1 MIINKQP
8 VRLAFQAST
17 LGYTKGVFY
26 HSSYSD
32 QDVNGK
38 AIWIDS
44 VLQPVDTD
52 LNYLYFMTVGMS
64 PDTNYT
70 FEAAFYDAMVDNDML
85 EARTMVSISDPLAVS
100 TAQEPAITGYS
111 IVADPVDVGVSPPIV
126 SLTLTGD
133 ADSIEVQYAPTGTTE
148 WTSVYIGPIFDTVNI
163 SNIPVGTVDI
173 RLQGRISLSDVDAT
187 LDKSAWVTET
197 GVVVDWVYAPPA
209 APTNLDFTV
218 ALLAEPTERY
228 DVLVEWDWAQGSGS
242 NIREFVLY
250 HIPQSLY
257 DSNPVEN
264 KWQGATLVNTGV
276 SQNAVIINHPYNLE
290 MRYRV
295 AAVAWGPVDSN
306 QQFSAETTLTIT
318 DTTPIDNDFTEQT
331 GIEMT
336 YAHIKGLLNDEG
348 TWKQTFLI
356 DAATGAVNIGLL
368 DQYGEAPISFDPVS
382 GNVNVKGGVISE
394 TITAASYILA
404 NLSGTDS
411 PSFRSAAK
419 SDYGDASDGIWMGHD
434 SDGGYE
440 FKFDLG
446 NDTQFIRWDGGVLR
460 ISGDVVIGTPDGDVP
475 IQNGS
480 AFTAFIYK
488 LDTSPPDTSGL
499 GPEFPPTGWSDVP
512 PIRTVGT
519 NVYVAT
525 GLVSRATGELAAGE
539 SWSTSSQFTGTE
551 GTRGPSFYTEAISG
565 FTSFNTTA
573 ANNFFIDLY
582 GADGAPV
589 QYDVMTQYNPS
600 NPSVLETREWD
611 GSAWVGSTLA
621 INGNVIVDGSIR
633 AESIV
638 ATDAFFQEVG
648 ANYIYDNAAFNNGN
662 PAADYS
668 MRISLIDGSIH
679 IR

>member
-1 MIINKQP
+1 MITNKQP

-32 QDVNGK
+32 QDVEGK

-44 VLQPVDTD
+44 VLQPVDTNLD
-52 LNYLYFMTVGMS
+52 YLYFSTVGMTPNTS
-64 PDTNYT
+64 YS
-70 FEAAFYDAMVDNDML
+70 FEAAFYDAMVDVSML
-85 EARTMVSISDPLAVS
+85 EARTMVSISEPLSVT
-100 TAQEPAITGYS
+100 TAKEPTITGYS
-111 IVADPVDVGVSPPIV
+111 IEADPVDVGVSPPIV
-126 SLTLTGD
+126 VLDVEGD
-133 ADSIEVQYAPTGTTE
+133 ADSVEIQYAPAGTTE
-148 WTSVYIGPIFDTVNI
+148 WASVYIGPIDSAIRV

-173 RLQGRISLSDVDAT
+173 RMQGRISLTDVDST
-187 LDKSAWVTET
+187 IDKSAWSTITNVE
-197 GVVVDWVYAPPA
+197 VDWVYAPPS
-209 APTNLDFTV
+209 APTNVGFTV

-228 DVLVEWDWAQGSGS
+228 DVLVSWDWEQSGGAS
-242 NIREFVLY
+242 LREFVVY
-250 HIPQSLY
+250 SIPQSLY
-257 DSNPVEN
+257 DSNPSNN
-264 KWQGATLVNTGV
+264 KWEGATLINTGV
-276 SQNAVIINHPYNLE
+276 SKNAVIINHPYKTE
-290 MRYRV
+290 VRYRV
-295 AAVAWGPVDSN
+295 AAVSWGPVNSN
-306 QQFSAETTLTIT
+306 SQFSAETTLTIDENT
-318 DTTPIDNDFTEQT
+318 DIDNDFTTQT

-356 DAATGAVNIGLL
+356 DAATGAVSIGLL
-368 DQYGEAPISFDPVS
+368 DQYGEAPISFDPVG
-382 GNVNVKGGVISE
+382 GNVNVKGGVVSE
-394 TITAASYILA
+394 TITAASYVLA

-419 SDYGDASDGIWMGHD
+419 SEYGDASDGIWMGHD
-434 SDGGYE
+434 SDGGYD

-446 NDTQFIRWDGGVLR
+446 NDTQYIRWDGGVLR

-499 GPEFPPTGWSDVP
+499 GPEFPPAGWSDVP

-525 GLVSRATGELAAGE
+525 GLVSRATGELVAGE

-551 GTRGPSFYTEAISG
+551 GTRGPSFYTEAITG

-582 GADGAPV
+582 GAEGAPV

-600 NPSVLETREWD
+600 NPSVLETREWN